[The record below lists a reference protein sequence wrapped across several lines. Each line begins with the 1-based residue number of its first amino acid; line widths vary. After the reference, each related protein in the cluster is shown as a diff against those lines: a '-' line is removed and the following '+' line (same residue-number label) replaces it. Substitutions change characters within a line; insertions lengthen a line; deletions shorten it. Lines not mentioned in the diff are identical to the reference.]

1 MSGRISHK
9 VNLFIRNAAPFPE
22 KSLFLRVSRGTCTTP
37 RETARAGSG
46 AATSPKNNETMRLRE
61 QLLGMADT
69 AYRDFQQSLLPG
81 IDRIIGIRL
90 PLLRQIARETARGD
104 WRSYLEEAEGLYYEE
119 RMLQGLVIG
128 YAKCP
133 PEEKLRYVERFIPK
147 IDNWAVCDC
156 SCWRLRPAE
165 REPMWSFIQPYFRS
179 GDEFGVRFATVMAT
193 ANFIDEEHIDALL
206 ERLGE
211 IRHTGYYARMGVAW
225 AVSVCFVKCPRQTR
239 PWLRSSPLDDWT
251 HNKALQKIVESY
263 RVSDTDKAQ
272 VRTWKRPAK

>member
-1 MSGRISHK
+1 
-9 VNLFIRNAAPFPE
+9 
-22 KSLFLRVSRGTCTTP
+22 
-37 RETARAGSG
+37 
-46 AATSPKNNETMRLRE
+46 MRLRE
-61 QLLGMADT
+61 RLLGMADT

-104 WRSYLEEAEGLYYEE
+104 WRSYLEAAEDLYYEE

-206 ERLGE
+206 ERLG
-211 IRHTGYYARMGVAW
+211 
-225 AVSVCFVKCPRQTR
+225 C
-239 PWLRSSPLDDWT
+239 
-251 HNKALQKIVESY
+251 
-263 RVSDTDKAQ
+263 AQ
-272 VRTWKRPAK
+272 PAFPECDP